1 MLGISMLVWGSVGFV
16 ALSAKST
23 NAADVELSSNFP
35 PLLLATLQMTYP
47 SLYRQV
53 IRKYVSCDYLTNNQ
67 AIGIVKDLVLLFS

>member
-16 ALSAKST
+16 AT